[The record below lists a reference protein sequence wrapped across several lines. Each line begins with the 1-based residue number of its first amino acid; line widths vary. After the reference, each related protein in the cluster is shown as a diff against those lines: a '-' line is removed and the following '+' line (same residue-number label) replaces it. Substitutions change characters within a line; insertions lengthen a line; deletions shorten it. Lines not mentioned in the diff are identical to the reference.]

1 MVDAYGSIVG
11 HWRAHVVAGI
21 TSEGQDYVD
30 IHSEVRLQ
38 SLDGWSYSSLNGNY
52 GASIAGQTN
61 RGSSSSGILSVGVNA
76 EQTLI
81 SKDLRISK
89 SHALQ
94 IISFDGYV
102 NITGIASGSSS
113 AVGYININPIPSHKV
128 TYNANGGS
136 GAPLIQT
143 KWYGES
149 LFLSNGRP
157 TRSLYEFQGWTLT
170 QGSSKVDYRPG
181 QQWLLDEDHTLYAVW
196 KRSAVA
202 PKISD
207 IVVYRCNSDGIQNNL
222 GTSAKVTVSWSV
234 DTQADSANKAVSMT
248 ILYDG
253 VRYTD
258 NMSGGTSGVYTK
270 VLSGAVLGTTHSFT
284 ATIRDTHLTASASTF
299 LGPASFL
306 IDIAPNGKGL
316 GIGQAAP
323 EKAVAIGGMFFANS
337 LNELPHTASDVG
349 GPGTLA
355 IVHGRKYMWDGYY
368 WVTDHDDYPLFTWYS
383 TWGGAPAT
391 SLVTEAT
398 KTFTIGGNSYG
409 YVRALAELGCRFNGT
424 GEYGMRIDINKSYDN
439 SLVARWGMTTPQKSG
454 GTVNYTQSHT
464 LKLFT
469 GIPYTL
475 TLTTFMWGSGTI
487 VNVDNSGNS
496 GLFVDPDMK
505 DGSGT
510 SVPHARFAKLTVIQ

>member
-1 MVDAYGSIVG
+1 MVDAYGSIVD

-61 RGSSSSGILSVGVNA
+61 RGSSSTGILSVGVNA

-89 SHALQ
+89 SQALQ
-94 IISFDGYV
+94 SISFDGYV
-102 NITGIASGSSS
+102 NIAGISSGSSS
-113 AVGYININPIPSHKV
+113 AGGYINIKRLPYNTI

-136 GAPLIQT
+136 GAPGSQT

-149 LFLSNGRP
+149 LFLSNDRP

-170 QGSSKVDYRPG
+170 QGSSNVDYHPG
-181 QQWLLDEDHTLYAVW
+181 QQWLLDEDRTLYAVW
-196 KRSAVA
+196 KLPAVA
-202 PKISD
+202 PKISH
-207 IVVYRCNSDGIQNNL
+207 IVVYRCNSDGTQNNL

-234 DTQADSANKAVSMT
+234 DTQADSANQAVSMT

-253 VRYTD
+253 VKYTE
-258 NMSGGTSGVYTK
+258 NISGTFGFYTK
-270 VLSGAVLGTTHSFT
+270 VFSNAASGTTHSFN
-284 ATIRDTHLTASASTF
+284 ATLRDTHLTVSASTF
-299 LGPASFL
+299 LGPSSFL

-323 EKAVAIGGMFFANS
+323 ESAVAIGGMFFANS

-355 IVHGRKYMWDGYY
+355 VVYGRKYIWDGYY
-368 WVTDHDDYPLFTWYS
+368 WVTDHDNNPLFTWYS
-383 TWGGAPAT
+383 TWGGTPGP
-391 SLVTEAT
+391 SVFTEAT
-398 KTFTIGGNSYG
+398 KNFTISGNSYG

-424 GEYGMRIDINKSYDN
+424 GEYGMRIDINKSSDN
-439 SLVARWGMTTPQKSG
+439 SLVARWGITTPQKNG
-454 GTVNYTQSHT
+454 GTLNYTQSHT

-475 TLTTFMWGSGTI
+475 TLTTFIWGSGTI
-487 VNVDNSGNS
+487 VNADSSGNS
-496 GLFVDPDMK
+496 ALFVDPDMN
-505 DGSGT
+505 DGNGV